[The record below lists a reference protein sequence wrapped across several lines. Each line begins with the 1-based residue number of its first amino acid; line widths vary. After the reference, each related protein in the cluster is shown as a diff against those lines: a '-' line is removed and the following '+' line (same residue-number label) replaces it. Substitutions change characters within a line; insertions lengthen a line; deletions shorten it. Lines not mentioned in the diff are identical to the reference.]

1 MSLDKFKGPSVLITG
16 AGGYIGRQVVVA
28 LSRKYQKD
36 LAAIVATDIR
46 EVSPRDR
53 LEGVDYHTLDIRSP
67 ELRDILKKYHID
79 TVVHLA
85 AIVTPGR
92 KSDRQFEYSVD
103 VLGTKNVLDASVG
116 AGVRKLIVTSSGAA
130 YGYYHD
136 NPDQLDEQD
145 ALRGNPEFAYSDH
158 KRQVEEMLA
167 QYRDSHP
174 GLKQL
179 IFRPGTILG
188 PTADN
193 QITALF
199 EKPVILGLRG
209 SGSPFVFIWD
219 RDVVACILKGIWE
232 DVTGIFNMA
241 GDGVISMRE
250 IAALLGK
257 PYISLPVWL
266 VQFALF
272 VLKKLGMTQYGPEQ
286 VNFLRYRP
294 VLSNDRLKWVF
305 GYIPEKT
312 SREAFESYIASTRK
326 SKISG

>member
-1 MSLDKFKGPSVLITG
+1 MSLTKFNGPSVLITG
-16 AGGYIGRQVVVA
+16 AGGYIGRQVVKT
-28 LSRKYQKD
+28 LYGKYRKD

-46 EVSPRDR
+46 EPSHQER
-53 LEGVDYHTLDIRSP
+53 LEGVNYHTLDIRSP
-67 ELRDILKKYHID
+67 GLQGIMEKHHVD

-92 KSDRQFEYSVD
+92 KPDRKFEYSVD
-103 VLGTKNVLDASVG
+103 VLGTRNVLDASVG
-116 AGVRKLIVTSSGAA
+116 AGVRKVIVTSSGAA

-136 NPDQLDEQD
+136 NPEPLDEYD

-167 QYRDSHP
+167 AYRENHP

-199 EKPVILGLRG
+199 DKPLIMGLKG
-209 SGSPFVFIWD
+209 SRSPFVFIWD
-219 RDVVACILKGIWE
+219 EDVVACIIKGIWE
-232 DVTGIFNMA
+232 DVAGIFNMA
-241 GDGVISMRE
+241 GDGVVTMRE
-250 IAALLGK
+250 IASLLGK
-257 PYISLPVWL
+257 PYISVPVWL
-266 VQFALF
+266 VQFALS

-294 VLSNDRLKWVF
+294 VLSNERLKWVF
-305 GYIPEKT
+305 GYIPRKT
-312 SREAFESYIASTRK
+312 SREAFESYLREK
-326 SKISG
+326 G

>member
-1 MSLDKFKGPSVLITG
+1 MSLAKLKGPSVLITG
-16 AGGYIGRQVVVA
+16 AGGYIGRQVVVV

-46 EVSPRDR
+46 EVSPQERQ
-53 LEGVDYHTLDIRSP
+53 EGVDYLTLDIRSP
-67 ELRDILKKYHID
+67 ELRDIMKKYHID

-85 AIVTPGR
+85 AIVTPGQ

-103 VLGTKNVLDASVG
+103 VLGTKNVLDASVN
-116 AGVRKLIVTSSGAA
+116 AGVRKLIITSSGAA
-130 YGYYHD
+130 YGYHHD

-167 QYRDSHP
+167 QYRDAHP

-188 PTADN
+188 VTADN

-199 EKPVILGLRG
+199 DKPVIMGLRG
-209 SGSPFVFIWD
+209 SDSPFVFIWD
-219 RDVVACILKGIWE
+219 EDVVACILKGIWE

-257 PYISLPVWL
+257 PYVPMPVWL

-305 GYIPEKT
+305 GYIPQKT
-312 SREAFESYIASTRK
+312 SREAFESYIRQRR
-326 SKISG
+326 